1 MENLKKHHRRNTIEY
16 EVSGDY
22 ALFSDP
28 VLSTGGEKT
37 SLPIPTYQALK
48 EITKSIY
55 WKPTITWYVDAVR
68 IINPI
73 QMETKGM
80 IVPKFK
86 GGNDLASYTY
96 LKDVRYQVMAHFEFN
111 KNHGELAC
119 DWEENKHYQIAKR
132 MVEAGG
138 RRDIFLGCRECA
150 GDVEPCAFGSGES
163 YYDSLT
169 KKVSY
174 GFMYH
179 GKTYAD
185 EAVLEEEKDKLT
197 VNFWHPVMEPGGI
210 IRFIR
215 PERCQ
220 KRMVEHLLY
229 GDLVQHFKREK
240 LSEEKRKTHTC
251 TESFA

>member
-1 MENLKKHHRRNTIEY
+1 M
-16 EVSGDY
+16 
-22 ALFSDP
+22 
-28 VLSTGGEKT
+28 
-37 SLPIPTYQALK
+37 
-48 EITKSIY
+48 
-55 WKPTITWYVDAVR
+55 
-68 IINPI
+68 
-73 QMETKGM
+73 
-80 IVPKFK
+80 
-86 GGNDLASYTY
+86 
-96 LKDVRYQVMAHFEFN
+96 MAHFEFN

-220 KRMVEHLLY
+220 KRMVHDMDIKVF
-229 GDLVQHFKREK
+229 GDNLKKYRTAMVIIIFPVSVNSRNGILIVLFLIIWKFQKNFPDFLRKIQINIAGKQTYYPCMTVTVLKPGKSITGSINKRME
-240 LSEEKRKTHTC
+240 LPDVRTLCFLFFTQP
-251 TESFA
+251 